1 MEWVIAFYNRGN
13 ILYMKK
19 IVLSVLAI
27 LSIYVS
33 AAQDKSVEQ
42 MRSEASRE
50 IKKDPND
57 TIPKVW
63 KTGAILR
70 FTMNQSAQDNW
81 AAGGDKNTLG
91 LSSFFSGYAYYKKGK
106 NSWDNTVDLAYGF
119 LSTTSIGNR
128 KSDDKIDLLSKYGY
142 DIGKNWYISGL
153 VNFRSQFAP
162 GYAYP
167 AGKAP
172 VLISDFLAPAYII
185 VSPGLNYK
193 PNDKFSFFISPA
205 TLRWTIVKNDS
216 LSAQGAFG
224 VDSGKHVKFEFG
236 AYSTISYTAKISENA
251 VYTGRLDLFSNYL
264 HKPQDVD
271 INLTNLIA
279 VKVTGILAMTVA
291 FNLIYDND
299 VSTINPDGTTGGA
312 KPQLQELLGIGL
324 QLKL

>member
-1 MEWVIAFYNRGN
+1 
-13 ILYMKK
+13 MKK
-19 IVLSVLAI
+19 TVFSVLAI
-27 LSIYVS
+27 LSIYAG
-33 AAQDKSVEQ
+33 AAQDKSVQQ
-42 MRSEASRE
+42 MRNEANRD

-63 KTGAILR
+63 KTGGILR
-70 FTMNQSAQDNW
+70 FTMTQGAQDNW
-81 AAGGDKNTLG
+81 AAGGDNNTLG

-106 NSWDNTVDLAYGF
+106 NSWDNTIDLAYGF
-119 LSTTSIGNR
+119 LKTTSLGSR

-142 DIGKNWYISGL
+142 EIGKNWYISGL
-153 VNFRSQFAP
+153 VNFRTQFAP

-172 VLISDFLAPAYII
+172 VLTSDFLAPAYII
-185 VSPGLNYK
+185 LSPGFNYM
-193 PNDKFSFFISPA
+193 PNKQFSFFISPA

-216 LSAQGAFG
+216 LSAQGAYG
-224 VDSGKHVKFEFG
+224 VDTGKHVKLEFG

-264 HKPQDVD
+264 HDPQDVD
-271 INLTNLIA
+271 VNLTNLIA
-279 VKVTGILAMTVA
+279 VKVTGILTMTVA

-299 VSTINPDGTTGGA
+299 VSTVKSDGTVGGA